1 MAPRIDSF
9 LRLAADQRASDLHF
23 HTGDTPMIR
32 HDGELVALPF
42 RALSPDETRRFLYES
57 IPGGPKWRHTWRGAA
72 LLFLPPGRHRFL
84 PVDRLQPQR
93 PDGLGERLFHS
104 V

>member
-1 MAPRIDSF
+1 MMQ
-9 LRLAADQRASDLHF
+9 RLIQWLDDR
-23 HTGDTPMIR
+23 TGCA
-32 HDGELVALPF
+32 GWA
-42 RALSPDETRRFLYES
+42 RRFLYES